1 MANPVARDLCS
12 PISKYVEKLPASTLA
27 TGLVVS
33 RKIIRVFEGTAVVRK
48 CAVVASL
55 VLFLLCFE
63 SVRSQET
70 ASTPS
75 AASSDWV
82 LTWHDEFNGPNGSLP
97 DARKWLVQSG
107 GNGWGNH
114 ELEYYTSR
122 PQNVRQE
129 GGHLVIEA
137 KAEKFIGPDGIR
149 RDYTS
154 GRIATRG
161 LFSQKYGRFEA
172 RIQNPPGHGVWS
184 AFWMLGDDFP
194 TAGWPACGEID
205 VMEEFGLSDS
215 KIHGSLHGPGYSGR
229 NSLTSSFRLTAG
241 SFSDSFHIFAV
252 EWEPVVLRFYVD
264 GQLYATRTPSDLP
277 KGARWVFDH
286 PYFLMLNLAVGGDVP
301 SRPDPSAVFP
311 RKMLVD
317 YVRVYSPR

>member
-1 MANPVARDLCS
+1 
-12 PISKYVEKLPASTLA
+12 
-27 TGLVVS
+27 
-33 RKIIRVFEGTAVVRK
+33 
-48 CAVVASL
+48 
-55 VLFLLCFE
+55 
-63 SVRSQET
+63 
-70 ASTPS
+70 
-75 AASSDWV
+75 
-82 LTWHDEFNGPNGSLP
+82 
-97 DARKWLVQSG
+97 
-107 GNGWGNH
+107 
-114 ELEYYTSR
+114 
-122 PQNVRQE
+122 
-129 GGHLVIEA
+129 
-137 KAEKFIGPDGIR
+137 
-149 RDYTS
+149 
-154 GRIATRG
+154 
-161 LFSQKYGRFEA
+161 
-172 RIQNPPGHGVWS
+172 
-184 AFWMLGDDFP
+184 MLGDDFP

-252 EWEPVVLRFYVD
+252 EWEPAVLRFYVD

-286 PYFLMLNLAVGGDVP
+286 PYFLMLNLAVGGDMP